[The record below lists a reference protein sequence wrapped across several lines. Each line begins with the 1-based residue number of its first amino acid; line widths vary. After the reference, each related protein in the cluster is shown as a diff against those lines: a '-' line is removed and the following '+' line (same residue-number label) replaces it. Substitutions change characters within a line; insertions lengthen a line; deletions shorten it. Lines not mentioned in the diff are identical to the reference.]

1 MFTGRGLAV
10 VGGALLL
17 WIGARLLGAQDLHVV
32 AVGLVVLAP
41 LAAALVR
48 WRQHEL
54 TVTRRLS
61 TRRAF
66 PGSRVRVD
74 LEMLNEGRSK
84 TSVLLLEDRLPPSL
98 GRAARAV
105 LTGIPPRG
113 KQTVSYTVT
122 CRSRGRYLVGPLVAH
137 VSDPF
142 DLSRRRIEL
151 PGRQELVVYPEVE
164 ELRAA
169 RALVGGVGSG
179 ESTARQLFRTGDEFY
194 TMRHY
199 EIGDDLR
206 RIHWPSTAR
215 TGELMIRQDEAA
227 RRATVVL
234 FLDTRVRSLGG
245 RAEAFER
252 GVSAAA
258 SVGSH
263 YVQAGFSLRLA
274 TPDLLPHAVSREEF
288 LEILAVVSA
297 TRTRL
302 LTPSLLRLRGEAVA
316 GATLIVVTHLL
327 LPEEIPA
334 LTGATSGYGPRVAIL
349 VYPQDPENLPAERRA
364 EMQAWAHAARTS
376 LARAGWDVVLLSPT
390 RRLAD
395 VWQLRATNVPRTAAS
410 SF

>member
-1 MFTGRGLAV
+1 VFTGRGMAV
-10 VGGALLL
+10 AGGALLL
-17 WIGARLLGAQDLHVV
+17 WLGARTLGAPDLHVV

-41 LAAALVR
+41 FAAALVR
-48 WRQHEL
+48 WRQHEMTL
-54 TVTRRLS
+54 TRRLS

-74 LEMLNEGRSK
+74 LEVRNAGRAT

-113 KQTVSYTVT
+113 RQTVSYTVG
-122 CRSRGRYLVGPLVAH
+122 CRTRGRYFIGPLVAH

-142 DLSRRRIEL
+142 DLSRRRIEF

-164 ELRAA
+164 DLRSP
-169 RALVGGVGSG
+169 RDLIGGVGSG

-206 RIHWPSTAR
+206 RIHWRSTAR

-227 RRATVVL
+227 RRAMAVL

-258 SVGSH
+258 SVGAL
-263 YVQAGFSLRLA
+263 YIQAGFGVRLA
-274 TPDLLPHAVSREEF
+274 TPDLLPHAVTREEF

-302 LTPSLLRLRGEAVA
+302 LTPALLRLRGQAVA

-349 VYPQDPENLPAERRA
+349 VYPQDPDDLPADRRA
-364 EMQAWAHAARTS
+364 EIQAWAHAARTS
-376 LARAGWDVVLLSPT
+376 LARAGWDVVLLSPR

-395 VWQLRATNVPRTAAS
+395 IWQLRATNAPRTAAS

>member
-1 MFTGRGLAV
+1 MFTGRGMAV
-10 VGGALLL
+10 AAGALLL
-17 WIGARLLGAQDLHVV
+17 WLGARTLGATDLHVV
-32 AVGLVVLAP
+32 SVGLLLLAP
-41 LAAALVR
+41 FAAAVVR
-48 WRQHEL
+48 WRQHDL
-54 TVTRRLS
+54 TLTRRLS

-74 LEMLNEGRSK
+74 LEVRNEGRST
-84 TSVLLLEDRLPPSL
+84 TSVLLLDDRLPPSL

-113 KQTVSYTVT
+113 RQTVSYSVV
-122 CRSRGRYLVGPLVAH
+122 CRTRGRYFIGPLVAN

-142 DLSRRRIEL
+142 DLSRRRIEF
-151 PGRQELVVYPEVE
+151 PGHQELVVYPEVE
-164 ELRAA
+164 DLRSP
-169 RALVGGVGSG
+169 RELVGGVGSG

-206 RIHWPSTAR
+206 RIHWRSTAR

-227 RRATVVL
+227 RRAMTVL
-234 FLDTRVRSLGG
+234 FIDTRSRALGG
-245 RAEAFER
+245 RPEAFER

-258 SVGSH
+258 SVGAH

-274 TPDLLPHAVSREEF
+274 SPDLLPHSVSREEF
-288 LEILAVVSA
+288 LEILAVVSP

-302 LTPSLLRLRGEAVA
+302 LSPSLQRLRGQAVA

-334 LTGATSGYGPRVAIL
+334 LTGATAGYGPRVAIM
-349 VYPQDPENLPAERRA
+349 VYPQDPDDLPAERRA
-364 EMQAWAHAARTS
+364 EIQAWAHSARTS
-376 LARAGWDVVLLSPT
+376 LARAGWDVVLLSPR

-395 VWQLRATNVPRTAAS
+395 AWQLRATTAPRTAAS

>member
-32 AVGLVVLAP
+32 AVGLIVLAP

-113 KQTVSYTVT
+113 KQTVSYSVA
-122 CRSRGRYLVGPLVAH
+122 CRSRGRYLIGPLVAH

-227 RRATVVL
+227 RRATAVL

-274 TPDLLPHAVSREEF
+274 TPDLLPRAVSREEF

-302 LTPSLLRLRGEAVA
+302 LTPALLRLRGEAVA

-334 LTGATSGYGPRVAIL
+334 LTGAASGYGPRIAVL

-364 EMQAWAHAARTS
+364 EMLAWAHAARTS
-376 LARAGWDVVLLSPT
+376 LARAGWDVVLLSPK

-395 VWQLRATNVPRTAAS
+395 VWQLRATNAPRTAAS